1 MLFFMLKESFLK
13 YLRFEKNY
21 SDDTIVSY
29 GTDLSKFEEYFKT
42 VDENL
47 DFAAVDAD
55 IVRGWVLSL
64 MEGGCTATTV
74 NRKLSSLRS
83 FYRYLLRQGVVS
95 VDPLM
100 KVTGPKKK
108 KPLPVFVKDAD
119 MARLL
124 DDTAFDAG
132 FEGVRDRLIL
142 EMFYETGIRRSELI
156 NLTDADVDLYA
167 KQIKVTGKRNKQR
180 LIPFG
185 DELKEDIEA
194 YLSAKKDFLPD
205 GGEAFFVRKN
215 GKALYPY
222 LVYLLVK
229 RNLSKV
235 VSLKK
240 RSPHV
245 LRHTFATSMLNN
257 HAELEAV
264 KELLGHESL
273 TTTEVYTHTTFEE
286 LKKVYEQ
293 AHPRA

>member
-1 MLFFMLKESFLK
+1 MLKDSFLK
-13 YLRFEKNY
+13 FLRFEKNY
-21 SDDTIVSY
+21 SDKTVVSY
-29 GTDLSKFEEYFKT
+29 GTDLSKFEEYFKAG
-42 VDENL
+42 DGSL
-47 DFAAVDAD
+47 DFTTVDAD
-55 IVRGWVLSL
+55 IIRGWVLSL
-64 MEGGCTATTV
+64 MEDGYTATSV

-83 FYRYLLRQGVVS
+83 FYHYLLRQGEIS
-95 VDPLM
+95 ADPLL

-108 KPLPVFVKDAD
+108 KPLPVFVKESD

-124 DDTAFDAG
+124 DEMAFEAG
-132 FEGVRDRLIL
+132 FEGIRDRLIL
-142 EMFYETGIRRSELI
+142 EMFYETGIRRAELI
-156 NLTDADVDLYA
+156 GLVDADVDLGA
-167 KQIKVTGKRNKQR
+167 MQIKVTGKRNKQR

-185 DELKEDIEA
+185 NELKEDIQA
-194 YLSAKKDFLPD
+194 YLSAKKELLPD

-215 GKALYPY
+215 GKTMYPH

-257 HAELEAV
+257 HAELSAV